1 MTDIATEKAK
11 DRTIAIRVNNK
22 PVEMTE
28 NRPTGL
34 EIKQAAIAQGVD
46 IQLDFKL
53 SQKVGDKFKPVKD
66 DERVTINK
74 NSEFSAIAGDDNS

>member
-1 MTDIATEKAK
+1 MTDIATEKPK
-11 DRTIAIRVNNK
+11 DRTITIRVNNK
-22 PVEMTE
+22 PVEITE

-34 EIKQAAIAQGVD
+34 EIKQAAISQGVD
-46 IQLDFKL
+46 IQIDFKL

-66 DERVTINK
+66 NERVTINK

>member
-1 MTDIATEKAK
+1 MTDIATEKVK
-11 DRTIAIRVNNK
+11 DRAITIRVNNK

-28 NRPTGL
+28 HRPTGL

-53 SQKVGDKFKPVKD
+53 SQKIGAKFKPVKD

>member
-1 MTDIATEKAK
+1 MTDIATEKVK
-11 DRTIAIRVNNK
+11 DRAITIRVNNK

-28 NRPTGL
+28 HRPTGL

-66 DERVTINK
+66 DERVTINN